1 MTEHNLFIY
10 SFTHLEKELDEFK
23 NKRVIMLMGDF
34 AIKAINYVWKTKR
47 PPPKGGGF
55 FSG

>member
-1 MTEHNLFIY
+1 MENLNQKHI
-10 SFTHLEKELDEFK
+10 EAVIEL
-23 NKRVIMLMGDF
+23 I
-34 AIKAINYVWKTKR
+34 TKR